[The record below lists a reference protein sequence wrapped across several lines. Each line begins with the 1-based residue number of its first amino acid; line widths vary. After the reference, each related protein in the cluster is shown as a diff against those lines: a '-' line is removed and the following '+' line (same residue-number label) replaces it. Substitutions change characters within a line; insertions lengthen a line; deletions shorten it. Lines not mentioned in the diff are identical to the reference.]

1 MDFWINPDNLTRI
14 FWLGGLWVLLS
25 VIWASASVWIASDS
39 ELIFG
44 ESSWPL
50 ASVCFGAVFFLVTV
64 MWGLSATPIFA
75 VGFIAALFFYTFTRD
90 KKAPAQERILCVA
103 FVSVWCAFSLG
114 VCVFVHRRPLPITTT
129 LFSLW
134 CSDHDALQLVAQDL
148 VTGAH

>member
-1 MDFWINPDNLTRI
+1 MDFWINPDNLTRVI
-14 FWLGGLWVLLS
+14 WLGGLWILLS

-64 MWGLSATPIFA
+64 MWGLSATPVFA
-75 VGFIAALFFYTFTRD
+75 VGFITALFFYTFTRD

-103 FVSVWCAFSLG
+103 FLKKVLIKLCL
-114 VCVFVHRRPLPITTT
+114 LYT
-129 LFSLW
+129 
-134 CSDHDALQLVAQDL
+134 SDAADEV
-148 VTGAH
+148 